1 MRTAPPH
8 TLELFH
14 DEFFD
19 QWKARAMLKD
29 VFGSTAQLGEL
40 LYTATKMRNKICSI
54 AWSIWCTVV
63 LRSWMTHYTLTE
75 MGLHVQQGRQVYF
88 LG

>member
-19 QWKARAMLKD
+19 QSKARAMLKD

-40 LYTATKMRNKICSI
+40 LYTATRMRNKMCSI
-54 AWSIWCTVV
+54 A
-63 LRSWMTHYTLTE
+63 
-75 MGLHVQQGRQVYF
+75 
-88 LG
+88 